1 MSAFEV
7 IEPRP
12 DAWFQPFPLTA
23 IQRSY
28 VVGQSGGFGL
38 GGFTCHGYFE
48 FDIAGLDPDRL
59 ESTWGEMVRREPM
72 LRAVMS
78 ADGTQRVLREVPAYR
93 FERLSLAELAPD
105 ERARRL
111 VEARSEM
118 DHEVRPIAMWP
129 PFRFRVL
136 DLGDDGRR
144 LQMSF
149 DVTTLDG
156 AGWFSTF
163 RAWGG
168 LYHDPTQAWSPPPL
182 SFRDYRM
189 AEIAW
194 AASEAVEPHRAYWA
208 ERVPTL
214 PGGPDLPLAADP
226 DTLESPRFVRHTARM
241 PDARW
246 APLRAL
252 TKSLGVGP
260 SCLLVSA
267 FAEVLRGWSSDPRF
281 TLTLTLF
288 RQLPIHPEV
297 RRVGG
302 DYTSTLLLEMS
313 GRGATFIERAR
324 DAQAQL
330 TADLAHAAVSGIE
343 AGKAWARS
351 RGRSPR
357 SIAPVVFTSLLRSSD
372 AETPWG
378 WLGERTFA
386 VSQTA
391 QVWIDFQLVET
402 RAGIEVTWDVARDLF
417 PEGMIEAMFDAYMR
431 VLDGLVDR
439 EAWDQRVFDVRPEPQ
454 RLRHAAANATAGPRP
469 DELLLD
475 GFRRQVDARPL
486 APAVIDSGRTLSYA
500 QLDHRAR
507 ALAVELRAVGAG
519 PGELVAIVMHK
530 GWPQVVA
537 ALAIHY
543 AGAAYLPLAAG
554 WPAERRAWMAEHAGA
569 CAVVTTPDLVDAL
582 GSGPGGRPVVVP
594 EAAPEAAPAI
604 EPRQAPDA
612 LAYVIYTSGST
623 GNPKGVALCH
633 RAAVNTIADINRRF
647 AVGPDD
653 RVFGLSS
660 LSFDLSV
667 YDIFGPLAVG
677 GALVLPE
684 PGTGRAPDRWLV
696 RLAETRVTVW
706 NTVPALFEM
715 LVTQAEVS
723 GARLPEALRLVM
735 MSGDWIPVSLPGRA
749 RAVADAEA
757 IELISLG
764 GATEA
769 AIWSI
774 AHRIV
779 PADGARDSVPYGR
792 PLTNQTFQ
800 VLDDAMSPRPDGVAG
815 GLYIGGAGLAE
826 GYWNDPER
834 TAASFVRH
842 PDTGERLYRTGDLG
856 RYLPDGEI
864 EFLGRS
870 DSQVKV
876 LGHRIELGEIE
887 AWLRRAPSVAAA
899 VVCAPGPRERR
910 RLVGYVVP
918 EAGVAFDGDAV
929 ADALRVNLPDYMVP
943 RAWVVL
949 DALPLSANG
958 KVDRGALPA
967 PGSASAASSSE
978 APASGAS
985 SPLEA
990 ALLGVWSSALGGEAQ
1005 PTTSFF
1011 DLGGDSLMA
1020 IRLVADVGGALG
1032 VDVPLRAFLEAPTV
1046 RGMAAL
1052 LTGRLSVD
1060 PVAAAGALATLRAR
1074 PEIPADP
1081 GAAHAPFALTDVQ
1094 QAYWV
1099 GRGAGHALGGVSAHM
1114 YQEFEG
1120 PRLDAARLAAA
1131 WDRLVAAHPMLRAVV
1146 DAEGR
1151 QRVLPEVPSTQ
1162 IAVLDLAGH
1171 PDPEQA
1177 LTAVRAEL
1185 SHAVRDAATWP
1196 LCDLRLTHLAG
1207 DRSLLHFSVDLLV
1220 ADGWSVIRLVQAL
1233 AELYA
1238 DPERPARAPAITFR
1252 DYLRWA
1258 ASTRGPAA
1266 REAAEGYWRA
1276 RLDTLPGPPNLPLA
1290 RAPEAIGRPRFERR
1304 QFTLPK
1310 ARWHALRDAA
1320 RARDVTASVALL
1332 AAFAATLAR
1341 WAGDHF
1347 CVNLTLFDRPP
1358 QHPEVLEII
1367 GDFTTL
1373 VLVEVDLRG
1382 GGDFAGLAERVQS
1395 RLWQDLDHRA
1405 YGAVAVT
1412 RALAAHGR
1420 PLGYPVVF
1428 TSGIGMAGG
1437 AAEAFDT
1444 PLWRRVDGITQT
1456 PQVWLDFQT
1465 WVERGGLVINWD
1477 AVEGLFPEGL
1487 LDAVFA
1493 DFRERLDA
1501 LTDPARWQDA
1511 VAVGRPSPAALPGAA
1526 PPASTVGAGGGPLAE
1541 VRSIAEGLLE
1551 RGPID
1556 PDARLL
1562 SLGVDSVDMI
1572 RLAGRL
1578 EQAFGW
1584 RPEMEALFRAGT
1596 LAAIAACYAE
1606 RAEPTTEQAT
1616 WRRIPLASTE
1626 ADRAAHKAQL
1636 AARRAF
1642 DATEGRPL
1650 PGPTPE
1656 PDLTRRSHRAFASTP
1671 VTDAA
1676 LGALL
1681 SHLRPAVWDQKPKH
1695 RYASG
1700 GGIYAVDTLVWLAPD
1715 RAGSPGGLY
1724 GYAVD
1729 AHRLVR
1735 LGDLDAIEPGIGNRG
1750 WLPDAA
1756 FVLLLVADMR
1766 AIAPL
1771 YGEASERL
1779 ALLEA
1784 GAICHLLESEAAACG
1799 LGLCQVSG
1807 IDFGPVAD
1815 AAGLGPDRLYLHAIA
1830 GGPIAWEEEEL

>member
-1 MSAFEV
+1 M
-7 IEPRP
+7 
-12 DAWFQPFPLTA
+12 
-23 IQRSY
+23 
-28 VVGQSGGFGL
+28 
-38 GGFTCHGYFE
+38 
-48 FDIAGLDPDRL
+48 
-59 ESTWGEMVRREPM
+59 
-72 LRAVMS
+72 
-78 ADGTQRVLREVPAYR
+78 
-93 FERLSLAELAPD
+93 
-105 ERARRL
+105 
-111 VEARSEM
+111 
-118 DHEVRPIAMWP
+118 
-129 PFRFRVL
+129 
-136 DLGDDGRR
+136 
-144 LQMSF
+144 
-149 DVTTLDG
+149 
-156 AGWFSTF
+156 
-163 RAWGG
+163 
-168 LYHDPTQAWSPPPL
+168 
-182 SFRDYRM
+182 
-189 AEIAW
+189 
-194 AASEAVEPHRAYWA
+194 
-208 ERVPTL
+208 
-214 PGGPDLPLAADP
+214 
-226 DTLESPRFVRHTARM
+226 
-241 PDARW
+241 
-246 APLRAL
+246 
-252 TKSLGVGP
+252 
-260 SCLLVSA
+260 
-267 FAEVLRGWSSDPRF
+267 
-281 TLTLTLF
+281 
-288 RQLPIHPEV
+288 

-313 GRGATFIERAR
+313 GQGARFLDRAR
-324 DAQAQL
+324 AAQAQL

-357 SIAPVVFTSLLRSSD
+357 SIAPVVFSSLLRSSEVD
-372 AETPWG
+372 APWD

-391 QVWIDFQLVET
+391 QVWIDFQL
-402 RAGIEVTWDVARDLF
+402 IELRGGLELTWDVARDLF
-417 PEGMIEAMFDAYMR
+417 PAGMNEAMFDAYVR
-431 VLDGLVDR
+431 LLDALVDR
-439 EAWDQRVFDVRPEPQ
+439 AVWDERVFDVRPEPQ

-469 DELLLD
+469 DERLFD
-475 GFRRQVDARPL
+475 GFRRQARARPE
-486 APAVIDSGRTLSYA
+486 APAMIAAARTLSYGE
-500 QLDHRAR
+500 LDHRAR
-507 ALAVELRAVGAG
+507 ALAVELRDAGAG
-519 PGELVAIVMHK
+519 PGELVALVMHK

-543 AGAAYLPLAAG
+543 AGAAYLPLSAA
-554 WPAERRAWMAEHAGA
+554 WPAERRAWMASHAGA
-569 CAVVTTPDLVDAL
+569 CAVITTADLVETLGGDA
-582 GSGPGGRPVVVP
+582 RPVVVP
-594 EAAPEAAPAI
+594 EVAPSVAPAI
-604 EPRQAPDA
+604 EPPQSPAD

-623 GNPKGVALCH
+623 GKPKGVALCH

-647 AVGPDD
+647 GVGPDD

-677 GALVLPE
+677 GALVLPG
-684 PGTGRAPDRWLV
+684 PGTARAPDRWLV

-723 GARLPEALRLVM
+723 GATLPEALRLVM

-749 RAVADAEA
+749 RALSGAA
-757 IELISLG
+757 LISLG

-774 AHRIV
+774 AHPIV

-792 PLTNQTFQ
+792 PLTNQTFH
-800 VLDDAMSPRPDGVAG
+800 VLDGAMSPRPDGVAG

-887 AWLRRAPSVAAA
+887 AWLRRDPSVAAA
-899 VVCAPGPRERR
+899 VVGAPGPRERR

-918 EAGVAFDGDAV
+918 APGADFDSDAL
-929 ADALRVNLPDYMVP
+929 ADALRINLPDYMVP
-943 RAWVVL
+943 RSWVVL

-958 KVDRGALPA
+958 KVDRGALPT
-967 PGSASAASSSE
+967 PGPSRPPGPGAS
-978 APASGAS
+978 PSGA

-990 ALLGVWSSALGGEAQ
+990 ALIGVWSSVLGAEVQ
-1005 PTTSFF
+1005 PESAFF

-1020 IRLVADVGGALG
+1020 IRLVAEIGGALG
-1032 VDVPLRAFLEAPTV
+1032 LELPLRGFLEAPTV

-1052 LTGRLSVD
+1052 LAPRLTVD
-1060 PVAAAGALATLRAR
+1060 PAEAARALATLGAR

-1081 GAAHAPFALTDVQ
+1081 AHAHDPFALTDVQ

-1120 PRLDAARLAAA
+1120 ARLDAARLAAA
-1131 WDRLVAAHPMLRAVV
+1131 WDRLVAAHPMLRAVI

-1151 QRVLPEVPSTQ
+1151 QRVLTAVPPTQ
-1162 IAVLDLAGH
+1162 IAELDLTGH

-1177 LTAVRAEL
+1177 LAAVRAEL
-1185 SHAVRDAATWP
+1185 SHAARDAATWP
-1196 LCDLRLTHLAG
+1196 LCALRLTHLDAH
-1207 DRSLLHFSVDLLV
+1207 RSLLHFSADLLV
-1220 ADGWSVIRLVQAL
+1220 ADGWSVVRLVQAL
-1233 AELYA
+1233 SEAYA
-1238 DPERPARAPAITFR
+1238 DPERPVRAPALTFR
-1252 DYLRWA
+1252 DYVQWA
-1258 ASTRGPAA
+1258 ASTRDPAA
-1266 REAAEGYWRA
+1266 RAAAEAYWRA
-1276 RLDTLPGPPNLPLA
+1276 RLDTLPGPPRLPLA
-1290 RAPEAIGRPRFERR
+1290 QAPEAIGRPRFERR
-1304 QFTLPK
+1304 QFTLPTPDW
-1310 ARWHALRDAA
+1310 RALREAA
-1320 RARDVTASVALL
+1320 KQREVTPSVALL

-1347 CVNLTLFDRPP
+1347 CVNLTLFDRPT
-1358 QHPEVLEII
+1358 QHPEVLDVI

-1382 GGDFAGLAERVQS
+1382 GGDFAALAGRVQG
-1395 RLWQDLDHRA
+1395 RLWQDLDHREF
-1405 YGAVAVT
+1405 GAVAVT

-1428 TSGIGMAGG
+1428 TSGIGMAGD

-1477 AVEGLFPEGL
+1477 AVEGLFPAGL

-1493 DFRERLDA
+1493 DFRGRLEA
-1501 LTDPARWQDA
+1501 LADPARWHDA
-1511 VAVGRPSPAALPGAA
+1511 VTVGRPSPAALTPRA
-1526 PPASTVGAGGGPLAE
+1526 PAPSTGAGPVAE
-1541 VRSIAEGLLE
+1541 VRAIAEALLD
-1551 RGPID
+1551 RGPIE

-1562 SLGVDSVDMI
+1562 ALGVDSVDMI

-1596 LAAIAACYAE
+1596 LAGIAACYAE
-1606 RAEPTTEQAT
+1606 RETTAERSGWQ
-1616 WRRIPLASTE
+1616 RIPLAATE

-1636 AARRAF
+1636 ATRRAF
-1642 DATEGRPL
+1642 DTTDGRAL
-1650 PGPTPE
+1650 PGPAPT

-1671 VTDAA
+1671 VTDEA

-1681 SHLRPAVWDQKPKH
+1681 GHLRPAVWDQTPKY

-1700 GGIYAVDTLVWLAPD
+1700 GGIYAVDTLVWLAPG
-1715 RAGSPGGLY
+1715 RAASPGGLY
-1724 GYAVD
+1724 GYAAD

-1735 LGDLDAIEPGIGNRG
+1735 LGDLDAVEPEIGNRG
-1750 WLPDAA
+1750 WLPGAA
-1756 FVLLLVADMR
+1756 FVLFFVADMR

-1771 YGEASERL
+1771 YGEASARL

-1784 GAICHLLESEAAACG
+1784 GAMCHLLESEAAACG

-1807 IDFGPVAD
+1807 IDFAPVAEV
-1815 AAGLGPDRLYLHAIA
+1815 AGLGPDRLHLHALA